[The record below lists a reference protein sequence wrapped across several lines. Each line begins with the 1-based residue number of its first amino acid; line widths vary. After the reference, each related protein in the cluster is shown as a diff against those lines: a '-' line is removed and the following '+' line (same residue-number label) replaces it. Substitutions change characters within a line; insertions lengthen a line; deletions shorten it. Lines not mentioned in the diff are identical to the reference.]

1 MPVIRGLRGPRG
13 RGGSLGSLAI
23 EYAAFLAV
31 LAAALVGMAV
41 YSMRALSGR
50 WRDVG
55 DAFGYGR
62 QYEPGVTVCTGH
74 CP

>member
-1 MPVIRGLRGPRG
+1 MIRVLRGPRG

-23 EYAAFLAV
+23 EYAVFIAV
-31 LAAALVGMAV
+31 MAAALVGMAV

-55 DAFGYGR
+55 DAFGHGR
-62 QYEPGVTVCTGH
+62 QYEPGVGGTVCTGH